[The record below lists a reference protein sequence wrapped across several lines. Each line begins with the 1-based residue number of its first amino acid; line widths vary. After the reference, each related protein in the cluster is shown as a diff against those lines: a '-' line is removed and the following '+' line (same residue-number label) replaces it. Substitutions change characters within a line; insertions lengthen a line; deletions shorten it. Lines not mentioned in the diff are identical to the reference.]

1 MARALSGLDCLLA
14 IAQASLDLALPG
26 PRGGA
31 PGPDHGVAQG
41 PLSATQRRQAGRL
54 MRVNHAGEVAAQG
67 LYLGQALTAR
77 DDRVRAQLDAA
88 AGEEQAHLAW
98 CRSRLRAL
106 RARRSALDP
115 LWFAGSLA
123 IGALAGLRGDRA
135 SLGFVAET
143 ERQVEA
149 HLHRH
154 LDRLPAGATQDRA
167 VVDAMRR
174 DEARH
179 GAQALRAGGSPP
191 RFPIPQLMRVAAG
204 VMTRTAHWL

>member
-1 MARALSGLDCLLA
+1 MPVPRHTRADRLLA
-14 IAQASLDLALPG
+14 IAQAALRLALPG
-26 PRGGA
+26 QPQQAAPDAPLADAPLPAPERRRAGA
-31 PGPDHGVAQG
+31 
-41 PLSATQRRQAGRL
+41 L

-77 DDRVRAQLDAA
+77 DESVRAQLDSAA
-88 AGEEQAHLAW
+88 AQEAAHLEW

-106 RARRSALDP
+106 HARRSLLDP
-115 LWFAGSLA
+115 LWFAGSVA

-149 HLHRH
+149 HLHGH
-154 LDRLPAGATQDRA
+154 LQRLPEADLRSRA
-167 VVDAMRR
+167 IVEAMRR

-179 GAQALRAGGSPP
+179 GARALAGGGIPP
-191 RFPIPQLMRVAAG
+191 RFPVPTLMRLAARI
-204 VMTRTAHWL
+204 MTRTAYWL

>member
-1 MARALSGLDCLLA
+1 MPRALSVLDCLLA
-14 IAQASLDLALPG
+14 IAQAGVDLALPG
-26 PRGGA
+26 PGGGA

-41 PLSATQRRQAGRL
+41 ALGAAQRRQAGRL

-77 DDRVRAQLDAA
+77 EGRVRAQLEAA
-88 AGEEQAHLAW
+88 AAEEQAHLTW

-106 RARRSALDP
+106 RARRSVLDP

-123 IGALAGLRGDRA
+123 IGALAGARGDRA

-154 LDRLPAGATQDRA
+154 LDRLPAADTQSRA

-191 RFPIPQLMRVAAG
+191 RFPIPQLMRLAAG
-204 VMTRTAHWL
+204 VMTRTAHWI

>member
-1 MARALSGLDCLLA
+1 MPRALSGLDCLLA
-14 IAQASLDLALPG
+14 IAQATVDIALPG
-26 PRGGA
+26 PGGGA
-31 PGPDHGVAQG
+31 PGPDHGIAQG
-41 PLSATQRRQAGRL
+41 PLSPAQRREAGRL

-67 LYLGQALTAR
+67 LYLGQALAAR
-77 DDRVRAQLDAA
+77 DDRVRARLDAA

-115 LWFAGSLA
+115 LWFAGALTM
-123 IGALAGLRGDRA
+123 GALAGLRGDRA

-154 LDRLPAGATQDRA
+154 LDRLPAGAAQDRA